1 MKHILNY
8 GLMAAMVAAFTFTS
22 CSKDDD
28 DDEKL
33 EIELSI
39 LPKKV
44 TKIESSN
51 YSNGNQFTYEFD
63 SEGRI
68 IKKTNAFYSTIY
80 QHTDNSVISSS
91 EVLGINVTTTAKFET
106 QNGRITSVKY
116 TESTDDGVNEEEYGQ
131 LKYSYSADGYLSTM
145 EGTMNRTVTKSN
157 YCIENGVIKSISSNI
172 EGDETSILMTNSG
185 SIAVTNISM
194 IFTYNSK
201 ILNNLN
207 VNIWYL
213 LYDTEP
219 LFGDKLG
226 KRFVQLPTSITMI
239 GKEGEEEETLT
250 YNFSYEYDGDYMK
263 KISSILTYEGETET
277 TTYEIFYEE

>member
-44 TKIESSN
+44 TKIECTN
-51 YSNGNQFTYEFD
+51 AAGYPIIYEFD

-68 IKKTNAFYSTIY
+68 SKTTNVLYSTTY
-80 QHTDNSVISSS
+80 QYTNNSVISSSDS
-91 EVLGINVTTTAKFET
+91 EVLGINVTTTIKFET
-106 QNGRITSVKY
+106 KNGRITNIKY
-116 TESTDDGVNEEEYGQ
+116 TVSTDDSVNEEEYGQ

-157 YCIENGVIKSISSNI
+157 YCIENGVIKTISGNGAI
-172 EGDETSILMTNSG
+172 EGSNTIYT
-185 SIAVTNISM
+185 
-194 IFTYNSK
+194 FTYSNK

-207 VNIWYL
+207 VDLWNLIIGS
-213 LYDTEP
+213 EP
-219 LFGDKLG
+219 LLNDKFG
-226 KRFVQLPTSITMI
+226 KRFVQLPTSITAI
-239 GKEGEEEETLT
+239 GKDGEEEETLT
-250 YNFSYEYDGDYMK
+250 YNFSYEYDGDYLK
-263 KISSILTYEGETET
+263 KISSTISYDGETQT
-277 TTYEIFYEE
+277 TSYEIFYEE

>member
-8 GLMAAMVAAFTFTS
+8 GLMAAMVAAVTFTS
-22 CSKDDD
+22 CSKDNEED
-28 DDEKL
+28 

-44 TKIESSN
+44 TKIECTN
-51 YSNGNQFTYEFD
+51 AAGYPIIYEFD

-68 IKKTNAFYSTIY
+68 SKMTNVLYSTTY
-80 QHTDNSVISSS
+80 YYTNNSVISSSDS
-91 EVLGINVTTTAKFET
+91 EVLGINVTTTIKFET
-106 QNGRITSVKY
+106 KNGRITNIKY
-116 TESTDDGVNEEEYGQ
+116 TVSTDDGVNEEEYGQ

-157 YCIENGVIKSISSNI
+157 YCIENGIIKTISSDI
-172 EGDETSILMTNSG
+172 EGGEASSSTT
-185 SIAVTNISM
+185 
-194 IFTYNSK
+194 FTYSNK

-207 VNIWYL
+207 VCLWNLIIGS
-213 LYDTEP
+213 EP

-226 KRFVQLPTSITMI
+226 KRFVQLPTSITAI
-239 GKEGEEEETLT
+239 GKDGEEEETLT
-250 YNFSYEYDGDYMK
+250 YNFSYEYDGDYLK
-263 KISSILTYEGETET
+263 KISSTISYDGETET

>member
-1 MKHILNY
+1 MKHILYY

-157 YCIENGVIKSISSNI
+157 YCIENGIIKTISSDI
-172 EGDETSILMTNSG
+172 EGGEASSSTT
-185 SIAVTNISM
+185 
-194 IFTYNSK
+194 FTYNSK
-201 ILNNLN
+201 IFNNLN
-207 VNIWYL
+207 VNVWYI

-250 YNFSYEYDGDYMK
+250 YNFSYEYEGDYLK